1 MNQNDYRTTR
11 KWRGRWIV
19 ISLADVKMPLG
30 NGPEVMVMYASN
42 GREIECIHPDGMEE
56 GKEVYQRMLEKYP
69 EDPGGVRRR

>member
-42 GREIECIHPDGMEE
+42 GREIECRRSRSMEE
-56 GKEVYQRMLEKYP
+56 AKEVYRQMLEKYP
-69 EDPGGVRRR
+69 ADLVDAKRR